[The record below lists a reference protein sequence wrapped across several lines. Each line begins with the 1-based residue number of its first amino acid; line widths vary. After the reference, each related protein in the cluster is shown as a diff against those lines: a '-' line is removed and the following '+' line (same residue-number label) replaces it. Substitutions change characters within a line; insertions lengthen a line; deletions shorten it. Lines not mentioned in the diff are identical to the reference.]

1 MQSGNNIQN
10 RPTRYCCKVV
20 TNSRADLTNPA
31 HAEALTSL
39 MQEYSLDP
47 MGGGRRLSDFTKA
60 NLVTALIDR
69 NDVDVILAYIENE
82 AVGLVTCME
91 GFSTFSCK
99 PLLNIHDAFVNAA
112 YRGQGIITMLLNEA
126 ENGNLQSIIFVD
138 RYKDDTVGHGWSGT
152 PNKRMIGELE
162 DVKFKF
168 FSMAYFPVEE

>member
-1 MQSGNNIQN
+1 MIEII
-10 RPTRYCCKVV
+10 
-20 TNSRADLTNPA
+20 RADLTNPA
-31 HAEALTSL
+31 HAEALISL

-99 PLLNIHDAFVNAA
+99 P
-112 YRGQGIITMLLNEA
+112 
-126 ENGNLQSIIFVD
+126 
-138 RYKDDTVGHGWSGT
+138 
-152 PNKRMIGELE
+152 
-162 DVKFKF
+162 
-168 FSMAYFPVEE
+168 